1 MEIKKAIV
9 ALILLIIVAASA
21 TVLIQASPNSP
32 AAQRT
37 TGTVWYTETRVS
49 LDGAMGVIRVPQGWN
64 GSLVVLCRDYVAH
77 SDFDPSAVPLD
88 IESEMWLNR
97 GVATAASNYG
107 EGGMRIQRAMAATY
121 QLTRYVAENYNVT
134 GKVYLAGI
142 SMGGSV
148 ALLLGERYPDV
159 YDGVLDVCG
168 PKDYAEQYMTKIL
181 WASMSSTDIEEA
193 FAVMDLTA
201 PSDINAFRV
210 ALLQSANDIAAECGG
225 SPDESP
231 AAYQRISPRY
241 NLDFQ
246 IPVIYIVTTH
256 DSEVLVAQNYEFY
269 IAVRDAGKGDLV
281 HVSPTPLGHLDGNI
295 IANLPSAF
303 GALVHRVETGRWLPT
318 VVCFLSC

>member
-1 MEIKKAIV
+1 
-9 ALILLIIVAASA
+9 
-21 TVLIQASPNSP
+21 
-32 AAQRT
+32 
-37 TGTVWYTETRVS
+37 
-49 LDGAMGVIRVPQGWN
+49 
-64 GSLVVLCRDYVAH
+64 
-77 SDFDPSAVPLD
+77 
-88 IESEMWLNR
+88 
-97 GVATAASNYG
+97 
-107 EGGMRIQRAMAATY
+107 
-121 QLTRYVAENYNVT
+121 
-134 GKVYLAGI
+134 
-142 SMGGSV
+142 
-148 ALLLGERYPDV
+148 
-159 YDGVLDVCG
+159 
-168 PKDYAEQYMTKIL
+168 
-181 WASMSSTDIEEA
+181 MSSTDIEEA

-225 SPDESP
+225 SPDENP

-246 IPVIYIVTTH
+246 IPAIYIVATH